1 MLMSGALAIGG
12 FGFIP
17 RSGSAPLFAEIA
29 LGGVVG
35 FAALAT
41 GSSGFASTGGGDGC
55 AGTSAIGSSGF
66 ASGAA
71 VDSCDSPHP
80 TNSTAA
86 IVVSRRCFLFLANS
100 QPLLGRNALGSKSF
114 SYR

>member
-41 GSSGFASTGGGDGC
+41 G
-55 AGTSAIGSSGF
+55 
-66 ASGAA
+66 
-71 VDSCDSPHP
+71 
-80 TNSTAA
+80 
-86 IVVSRRCFLFLANS
+86 
-100 QPLLGRNALGSKSF
+100 
-114 SYR
+114 